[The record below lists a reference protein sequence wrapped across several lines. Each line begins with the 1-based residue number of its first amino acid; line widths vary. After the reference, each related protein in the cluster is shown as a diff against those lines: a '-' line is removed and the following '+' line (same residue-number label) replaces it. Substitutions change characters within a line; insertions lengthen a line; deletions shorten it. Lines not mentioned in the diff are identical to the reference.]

1 MEETSITNLI
11 YTIRGK
17 QVMLDSDLAILYRV
31 ETRVFNQA
39 VKRNS
44 NRFPE
49 RFCFQ
54 LTEEEYKNL
63 RSQFVTSSE
72 GNTHGGRR
80 YMPYVFTDHGWL
92 SARIPSS
99 VVAFETR
106 YPSRSPGMAKLL
118 VRDCTS
124 ITLPKL
130 SASRA
135 LSTSLGE
142 NEA

>member
-1 MEETSITNLI
+1 MDNH
-11 YTIRGK
+11 GK
-17 QVMLDSDLAILYRV
+17 ADSWALSVRLLSRSCVSMPSYRAWL
-31 ETRVFNQA
+31 R
-39 VKRNS
+39 RS
-44 NRFPE
+44 HFPASMA
-49 RFCFQ
+49 
-54 LTEEEYKNL
+54 N
-63 RSQFVTSSE
+63 
-72 GNTHGGRR
+72 
-80 YMPYVFTDHGWL
+80 VFTDHGWL

-130 SASRA
+130 IASRA